1 MSNLSRLRFI
11 LITVV
16 AVVLSVNMA
25 VAQDNKKLT
34 KEMCITFNELPA
46 SQGFGDVDV
55 KGVNLMILETLKNH
69 EVKAAGFV
77 VGTYIGENFDILG
90 EWLNNGHTLGSMT
103 STNQDYHLVDPQ
115 SFTKDIEAGVQALE
129 PMLAGFGQKKRY
141 FRFPYLHYGTKFEDK
156 DAAMIYLDEQKNI
169 VAHATILVDDYLFN
183 LTLEKMGKEPDS
195 FRIEQLRDEYLEH
208 LETEIEAA
216 EYKAKDLLGKNCRQ
230 ILLLRANRLN
240 AIFLEDILTLIESF
254 EYKFVTLNRALKD
267 PLYVKAE
274 AYFGALG
281 VGYLDMILLSDPDML
296 PAE

>member
-1 MSNLSRLRFI
+1 MRILSKSQIIIASVL
-11 LITVV
+11 
-16 AVVLSVNMA
+16 VLSVS
-25 VAQDNKKLT
+25 VFPQDKKKLT

-46 SQGFGDVDV
+46 SQGFADVDV
-55 KGVNLMILETLKNH
+55 KGVNTLILETLKNH

-77 VGTYIGENFDILG
+77 VGSYIGENFDILG

-103 STNQDYHLVDPQ
+103 NTNQDYHMVDPQ
-115 SFTKDIEAGVQALE
+115 SFIKDIAGGVQALE

-156 DAAMIYLDEQKNI
+156 DAAMIFLEDKKI
-169 VAHATILVDDYLFN
+169 MVAHATILVDDYLFN
-183 LTLEKMGKEPDS
+183 LTLEKMGNKPDS

-216 EYKAKDLLGKNCRQ
+216 EYKSKDLLGKNCRQ

-240 AIFLEDILTLIESF
+240 AIFLEDILMLIEDL
-254 EYKFVTLNRALKD
+254 EYKFVTLDRALKD

-281 VGYLDMILLSDPDML
+281 VGYLDMILLSDPDLL

>member
-1 MSNLSRLRFI
+1 MNNLSRVR
-11 LITVV
+11 LIQIAVLVV
-16 AVVLSVNMA
+16 ALIGNSVF
-25 VAQDNKKLT
+25 AQDKKLV
-34 KEMCITFNELPA
+34 KEMCITFDELPA
-46 SQGFGDVDV
+46 SLGFGEVDV
-55 KGVNLMILETLKNH
+55 RGINSMILETLKIH

-77 VGTYIGENFDILG
+77 VGSYIGENFDILG

-103 STNQDYHLVDPQ
+103 NSNQDYHLVDPK
-115 SFTKDIEAGVQALE
+115 SFFKDITGGVQALE

-141 FRFPYLHYGTKFEDK
+141 FRFPFLHYGTKLEDK
-156 DAAMIYLDEQKNI
+156 DAAMIFLEDKNI
-169 VAHATILVDDYLFN
+169 MVAHATILVDDYLFN

-195 FRIEQLRDEYLEH
+195 FRLEQLRDEYLEH

-216 EYKAKDLLGKNCRQ
+216 EYKSKELLKKNCRQ

-240 AIFLEDILTLIESF
+240 AIFLEDILTLIENL

-267 PLYVKAE
+267 PVYVKAE